1 MSALDDFNAEMD
13 FNVSKAEFS
22 RTFAVVFNGV
32 RLSVAGIVSNAWK
45 REEKDG
51 RLDPGSP
58 MLIPSVVVPKSTLR
72 LAGITA
78 DKYKSLRIESEGS
91 EYEVVS
97 YGGSNPVRLFL
108 KPDTAEEPEP
118 EQEPTPEVDPTPE
131 PEPEPEPV
139 PEP

>member
-1 MSALDDFNAEMD
+1 
-13 FNVSKAEFS
+13 
-22 RTFAVVFNGV
+22 
-32 RLSVAGIVSNAWK
+32 
-45 REEKDG
+45 
-51 RLDPGSP
+51 

-118 EQEPTPEVDPTPE
+118 EQDEDEPVPETDPTPEPE